1 MKAKKLLTAVFSAA
15 LTAAAMCPQTV
26 LSANYGDDEGWSYSI
41 KTDENGE
48 KYISIDGYI
57 SYSFESGIFENS
69 ELIVP
74 EKIEGIPVREFRWD
88 FYVMPVETVSVILP
102 ATIEICD
109 AGFLWEGK
117 PSSRFGENLKKVD
130 FSGNT
135 NPMEITA
142 YSFFRTSIE
151 EVSLPPIKISNTYHS
166 NASYSTI
173 ADGSEAFAECNNL
186 KRVEFSDNEG
196 TVNICTNMFRDCTA
210 LTEVIFPKNKQSAV
224 IKNGSF
230 SGCES
235 LEKFPFETLDSN
247 SEIGNSAFKGCAFES
262 VTVNCGTGNWAFQD
276 CTKLKNLTINGDI
289 SVGLSAF
296 RNCTALENVTI
307 NGNPELTNS
316 AFFGDSNIRNINI
329 PELSTINGSAFNAC
343 QNLTAINGVEAFDG
357 NTGDFVPELKDF
369 IINNF
374 ANADDVGFMNEYVKA
389 QVKKIVGEII
399 TPDMNDMEKIK
410 TIHDWICKKVKYD
423 SEDIYNSKNH
433 TDCSVFVGDSVV
445 CEGYAR
451 AFNLLLNEA
460 GIETYYVTGVNHAW
474 NIVNLDGHY
483 FHIDLTWDDSDENI
497 NYNYFLKSD
506 NQIKDGNNHSS
517 WKLSAPSSLH
527 DFQGNTLPECSEIM
541 GDLNSD
547 IDVNVADLVLLNKYL
562 LNNPDCGNLE
572 KSLADLNFDGYTDVF
587 DLVNM
592 RKNILE

>member
-1 MKAKKLLTAVFSAA
+1 MKFRRTISAICSVGLVFSVFYP
-15 LTAAAMCPQTV
+15 MTV
-26 LSANYGDDEGWSYSI
+26 FSGDYDGWSYSI
-41 KTDENGE
+41 MTDENSE
-48 KYISIDGYI
+48 DYILIDGYL
-57 SYSFESGIFENS
+57 SYLSESVNS
-69 ELIVP
+69 DSPELVIP
-74 EKIEGIPVREFRWD
+74 EKIEDIPVREVKLSTVFP
-88 FYVMPVETVSVILP
+88 PVSPVSVTFP
-102 ATIEICD
+102 PTIEFCD
-109 AGFLWEGK
+109 ISGYDFQENRQC
-117 PSSRFGENLKKVD
+117 SQFDENLKKVD
-130 FSGNT
+130 FSENVS
-135 NPMEITA
+135 PVEFSS
-142 YSFFRTSIE
+142 YSFFGTGIE
-151 EVSLPPIKISNTYHS
+151 DLTLPPIKLYT
-166 NASYSTI
+166 
-173 ADGSEAFAECNNL
+173 GSLNPTDSDVFAECKSL
-186 KRVEFSDNEG
+186 KRVEFSESEG
-196 TVNICTNMFRDCTA
+196 NVNICTNMFRDCTA
-210 LTEVIFPKNKQSAV
+210 LAEVIFPENTQSAV
-224 IKNGSF
+224 IGSGAF

-296 RNCTALENVTI
+296 RNCTELENITI
-307 NGNPELTNS
+307 NGTPELTNS
-316 AFFGDSNIRNINI
+316 VFSGDSNIRNINI
-329 PELSTINGSAFNAC
+329 PELKTVNGSAFDDCLNF
-343 QNLTAINGVEAFDG
+343 LSINGQTVFDA
-357 NTGDFVPELKDF
+357 NTGDFVPELRNF
-369 IINNF
+369 IIDNF

-460 GIETYYVTGVNHAW
+460 GIETCYVTGVNHAW

-483 FHIDLTWDDSDENI
+483 FHIDLTWDDSDDEKI
-497 NYNYFLKSD
+497 SYNYFLKSD

-527 DFQGNTLPECSEIM
+527 DFQGGTLPECSEIM

-547 IDVNVADLVLLNKYL
+547 SDVNVADLVVMSSHLL
-562 LNNPDCGNLE
+562 GNQALGDD
-572 KSLADLNFDGYTDVF
+572 KISLSDINFDGNTDVF

-592 RKNILE
+592 RKNILEVEP